1 MMLSQTDK
9 PKRRAKPEGARAGRS
24 STSKRPRAT
33 GAERRE
39 RIQVLWAKAQAA
51 ARSARLLGASG
62 DPDGAINR
70 AYYAA
75 FGAARAA
82 LATARFA
89 QASSKQHGTIYR
101 RFDKLFV
108 QERGLDPSLGRPLFQ
123 RLSSARAAAD
133 YGKSQASAETAQR
146 ALDEMERFIAAVE
159 PLLKKAPVK
168 AMS

>member
-1 MMLSQTDK
+1 MMLSQTSKSK
-9 PKRRAKPEGARAGRS
+9 PRAKPDGARPERSGAG
-24 STSKRPRAT
+24 KRPRVT

-39 RIQVLWAKAQAA
+39 RIQALWAKAQAA
-51 ARSARLLGASG
+51 ARSARLLGNAG

-108 QERGLDPSLGRPLFQ
+108 QERGLDPSLGRPMFQ

-133 YGKSQASAETAQR
+133 YGKSQATAEAAQR
-146 ALDEMERFIAAVE
+146 ALGEMERLVAAVE
-159 PLLKKAPVK
+159 PLLKKAL
-168 AMS
+168 

>member
-1 MMLSQTDK
+1 MMLSGTNK
-9 PKRRAKPEGARAGRS
+9 SKGRAASEGARPSRGSAG
-24 STSKRPRAT
+24 KRPRAT
-33 GAERRE
+33 AAERRD

-51 ARSARLLGASG
+51 ARSGRLLGDSG
-62 DPDGAINR
+62 DSDGAINR
-70 AYYAA
+70 AYYAT

-133 YGKSQASAETAQR
+133 YGKSQASIEAAQR
-146 ALDEMERFIAAVE
+146 ALGEMERFLAAVE
-159 PLLKKAPVK
+159 PFLKKAK
-168 AMS
+168 I

>member
-1 MMLSQTDK
+1 MMLSETSK
-9 PKRRAKPEGARAGRS
+9 PKGRAAPGGARARGGAG
-24 STSKRPRAT
+24 KRPRAT
-33 GAERRE
+33 AVERRE
-39 RIQVLWAKAQAA
+39 RIQMLWAKARTA
-51 ARSARLLGASG
+51 ARSARLLGDAG

-108 QERGLDPSLGRPLFQ
+108 QERGLDPSLGRPVLQ
-123 RLSSARAAAD
+123 RLSSARAGAD
-133 YGKSQASAETAQR
+133 YGKSQANAEAAQR
-146 ALDEMERFIAAVE
+146 ALGEMERFIAAVE
-159 PLLKKAPVK
+159 PFLQKLKP
-168 AMS
+168 